1 MTWALSGFSASI
13 SGVLMD
19 NFGGAVTMIL
29 QGAMLAVFVVM
40 MAMFNNGYRQIRDSI
55 S

>member
-1 MTWALSGFSASI
+1 
-13 SGVLMD
+13 VLMD

-29 QGAMLAVFVVM
+29 QGGLLAIFVVL
-40 MAMFNNGYRQIRDSI
+40 MAGFNCGYKQIRDSI